1 MHNVTFI
8 ETKDFSKMGE
18 PICPSDTQEIVD
30 AIKNDKPIPVS
41 REQFELIDRL
51 TKLMLDSIF

>member
-1 MHNVTFI
+1 MPRVTFI
-8 ETKDFSKMGE
+8 EMPDFPQTEE

-41 REQFELIDRL
+41 QEQYDLIERL
-51 TKLMLDSIF
+51 SKQMLADIL

>member
-1 MHNVTFI
+1 MQNVTFI
-8 ETKDFSKMGE
+8 EAKDFPRMGE

-41 REQFELIDRL
+41 REQFELINRL
-51 TKLMLDSIF
+51 TKVMLDGIF